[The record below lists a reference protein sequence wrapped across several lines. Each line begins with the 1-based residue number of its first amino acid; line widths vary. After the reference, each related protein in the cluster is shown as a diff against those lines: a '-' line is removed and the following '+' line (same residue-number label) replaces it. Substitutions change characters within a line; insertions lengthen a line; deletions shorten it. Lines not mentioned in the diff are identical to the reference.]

1 MFVSIMQFLNKNI
14 KSSNSKGFTLLEL
27 MIVIGLIV
35 IFTALT
41 IPYGMQFYDSRVL
54 QGETTSVFNV
64 LERARVHAVSGKE
77 DSDWGIDFSSPGE
90 YHLLKGSNCDTG
102 EVFQTFSITSGVEI
116 DTDISCI
123 IFEKNTGKPKI
134 YN

>member
-1 MFVSIMQFLNKNI
+1 MQLLNKNV
-14 KSSNSKGFTLLEL
+14 KKFNSRGFTLLEL

-35 IFTALT
+35 IFVALT
-41 IPYGMQFYDSRVL
+41 IPYGMRFYDSRVL

-77 DSDWGIDFSSPGE
+77 DSDWGIDFSSHGE

-102 EVFQTFSITSGVEI
+102 EIFQTFPITSGVEI
-116 DTDISCI
+116 DTDIACI